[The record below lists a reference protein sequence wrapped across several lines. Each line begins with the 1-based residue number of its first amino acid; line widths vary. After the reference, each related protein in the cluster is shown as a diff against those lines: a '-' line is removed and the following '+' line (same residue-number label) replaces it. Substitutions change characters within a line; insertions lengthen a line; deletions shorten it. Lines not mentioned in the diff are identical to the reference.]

1 MKINGSPYE
10 PLRPVGPAANPTVG
24 PGRKESQPEPA
35 GAPASRPSRTDSV
48 EISSAG
54 RALAGV
60 DSNEESSSSLTPERL
75 AELRQRVLEG
85 AYNSVDLADQ
95 VARRILD
102 RGDV

>member
-10 PLRPVGPAANPTVG
+10 LPRPVGPAASPTGV
-24 PGRKESQPEPA
+24 PGRKETQPEPA
-35 GAPASRPSRTDSV
+35 ASPSRSTRSDSV

-54 RALAGV
+54 RALAGA
-60 DSNEESSSSLTPERL
+60 ESSEAGTSLTPERL

-85 AYNSVDLADQ
+85 AYNSVELADQ
-95 VARRILD
+95 VARRLLE